1 MNESDKLDLA
11 VMDRRSKED
20 VRESEIRYRRL
31 FETAQDGILIVDA
44 ETGQIDD
51 VNPFLM
57 DMLDYSREQ
66 FVGKKLWEI
75 GALHQVALNQEAFRQ
90 LQTNRYA
97 RYENLPLRAKAGRQI
112 EVEFVSN
119 IYEVAGKKVIQCNI
133 RDISDRRKAER
144 KMSRTDAL
152 TGLANRQEFLERV
165 EENLARVKRGDSH
178 FAVLC
183 LDVDHFRDI
192 NNTLGNPIADV
203 LLQLVADRLRRNLR
217 QTDLA
222 ARFGGDEFA
231 ILQARLSDPANAGL
245 LASNILRL
253 FVEPFEVDGNAMH
266 ITTSVGIALSL
277 DEPDSA
283 DAMLAQADLALCEA
297 KEEGRNQYCFHSAK
311 LTIEVHQRVTIA
323 EELRGALARGE
334 MELYYQP
341 QIEGREGR
349 IVGLESLIRWN
360 HPQRGLVSPA
370 AFISIAEKTGIM
382 PKLGNWVFHAACQ
395 QIHIWRHLGLALP
408 IVAIN
413 VSVAQIKSGS
423 GIIEDFAAALA
434 AWGVAGSEIELELT
448 ESILMETTKEHGAEF
463 DRIRALGTGIA
474 IDDFG
479 TGYSSLNYLR
489 AYPITRLKIA
499 QPFIDKMIEDSR
511 DAAVVRAAIALART
525 LNIRVIAEGVETRAQ
540 WEFLLVEGCSAV
552 QGYYFCRPK
561 PAAQVEELLRRGHIS
576 PP

>member
-1 MNESDKLDLA
+1 MSEVSKLGVEA
-11 VMDRRSKED
+11 IDRRSKED
-20 VRESEIRYRRL
+20 LRGSEMRYRRL

-57 DMLDYSREQ
+57 NMLDYSREQ

-75 GALHQVALNQEAFRQ
+75 GALHQVALNQEAFRK
-90 LQTNRYA
+90 LQAKRYA

-119 IYEVAGKKVIQCNI
+119 IYEVSGKKVIQCNI
-133 RDISDRRKAER
+133 RDISDRRRAER
-144 KMSRTDAL
+144 RMSRTDAL

-165 EENLARVKRGDSH
+165 EESLARVKRGDSH
-178 FAVLC
+178 FAVLY

-192 NNTLGNPIADV
+192 NNTLSNPVADK
-203 LLQLVADRLRRNLR
+203 LLQMVADRLKKNLR

-231 ILQARLSDPANAGL
+231 ILQARLNDPANAGL
-245 LASNILRL
+245 LAANILRL
-253 FVEPFEVDGNAMH
+253 FAEPFNLDGNPLH
-266 ITTSVGIALSL
+266 ITMSIGIALSI

-283 DAMLAQADLALCEA
+283 DAMLTQADLALCQA
-297 KEEGRNQYCFHSAK
+297 KEEGRNQFCFHSAE
-311 LTIEVHQRVTIA
+311 LTTEVHQRVTIS
-323 EELRGALARGE
+323 EELRGALDCGE

-341 QIEGREGR
+341 QVEGREGR

-360 HPQRGLVSPA
+360 HPKRGLVSPA

-382 PKLGNWVFHAACQ
+382 PKLGNWVFQAACR
-395 QIHIWRHLGLALP
+395 QIKTWRDLGVSLP
-408 IVAIN
+408 VMAIN
-413 VSVAQIKSGS
+413 VSAAQIKSAS
-423 GIIEDFAAALA
+423 GIVDDFAAALA

-448 ESILMETTKEHGAEF
+448 ESILMDTTKEHGEEF
-463 DRIRALGTGIA
+463 DRIRAMGTGIA

-499 QPFIDKMIEDSR
+499 QPFIDKMIQNPR

-525 LNIRVIAEGVETRAQ
+525 LDIHIIAEGVETREQ
-540 WEFLLVEGCSAV
+540 WEFLLAEGCSAV

-561 PAAQVEELLRRGHIS
+561 PAAQIEELLRQGRIS